1 MFLKIKEFL
10 NKKQNERLTDDF
22 KNAVNSIKAVN
33 IAVTLTVLKN
43 YLVQEQLART
53 GLLYSRD
60 DNYIVFKARKLFW
73 EWKKEGIIN
82 EFEDFEETTK
92 SWIMAFA
99 T

>member
-22 KNAVNSIKAVN
+22 KNAVNSIKTVN
-33 IAVTLTVLKN
+33 MEVTLTVLKN

-60 DNYIVFKARKLFW
+60 DNYIVSEAQNLFW

-99 T
+99 